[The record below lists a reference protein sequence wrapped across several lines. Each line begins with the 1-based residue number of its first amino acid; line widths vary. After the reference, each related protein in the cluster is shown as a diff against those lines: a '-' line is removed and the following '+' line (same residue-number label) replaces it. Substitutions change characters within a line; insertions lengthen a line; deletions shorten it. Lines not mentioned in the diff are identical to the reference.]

1 VPESNAS
8 TTALR
13 FGLLFVGIV
22 LLGGVVAQLRSGT
35 TYGLAG
41 KGRVRRDEEPG
52 YFLML
57 LIGRILL
64 GVASLAAGLLARW
77 A

>member
-22 LLGGVVAQLRSGT
+22 LRSGT

>member
-1 VPESNAS
+1 MP

-13 FGLLFVGIV
+13 FGLIFVGIV
-22 LLGGVVAQLRSGT
+22 LLAGVVAQLRSST

-57 LIGRILL
+57 LVGRLVL
-64 GVASLAAGLLARW
+64 GVASLGGGLLARW
-77 A
+77 G